1 MKSASTGLPDESPQ
15 PRSTKASAVDT
26 ESGFTLFETLTAML
40 VMSIGLVSLFEAH
53 SRALRTAGAAA
64 DYARARIFAQGLLA
78 DTVGGWSG
86 KLTSKTGS
94 DDGFAWSINIA
105 PEDASWAKVETKDNW
120 RLRRVRVIVSWAGG
134 RQIEL
139 DSLKLGRTNG

>member
-1 MKSASTGLPDESPQ
+1 MKSASTGLRDESPP
-15 PRSTKASAVDT
+15 PRSIKVPAVDT

-53 SRALRTAGAAA
+53 SHALRTAEAAA
-64 DYARARIFAQGLLA
+64 NYARARIFAQGLLA

-86 KLTSKTGS
+86 KLISKAGT
-94 DDGFAWSINIA
+94 DDGFSWSINVA
-105 PEDASWAKVETKDNW
+105 PEDASWGKVETKDNW

>member
-1 MKSASTGLPDESPQ
+1 
-15 PRSTKASAVDT
+15 
-26 ESGFTLFETLTAML
+26 ML

-53 SRALRTAGAAA
+53 SRALRTAEAAA
-64 DYARARIFAQGLLA
+64 DYARARIFAQGMLA
-78 DTVGGWSG
+78 DAVAGWRG
-86 KLTSKTGS
+86 KLTSKTGN
-94 DDGFAWSINIA
+94 DDGFVWSIDVV
-105 PEDASWAKVETKDNW
+105 PEDASWAKVGTKDNW